1 MVTQIQPSAQS
12 WLKTVNKEKILA
24 TQRIYIVETPNGD
37 IRLVRA
43 SLRQQALSHVA
54 NSTFTVQVA
63 SQDDLVGAVT
73 QGIQVEN
80 YKAPDQAELD
90 LA

>member
-24 TQRIYIVETPNGD
+24 TQRIYIVGTPTGET
-37 IRLVRA
+37 RLVRA
-43 SLRQQALSHVA
+43 SVKQQALSHVA
-54 NSTFTVQVA
+54 NSVFVVRVA
-63 SQDDLVGAVT
+63 SQDELVQAISKGVT
-73 QGIQVEN
+73 VEN